1 MQMKQDLDML
11 KAEFRELLI
20 EVNFL
25 LGRNNPSRKN
35 TRN

>member
-1 MQMKQDLDML
+1 MKQDLDML

-20 EVNFL
+20 EVNLFL
-25 LGRNNPSRKN
+25 CRNNPSRKN